1 MKKEKIRKETEDKNT
16 VYVRGVESVP
26 EKAAPERA
34 AEERPA
40 YKRPGFKRPPPPRGP
55 LPEEGESCPRRCRTA
70 AAMVLAAG
78 IALGGFFP
86 GYYYYQSKIN
96 ANSVTVKGLAERDV
110 RADMAVWSL
119 QFVVTGND
127 LSELQPQILG
137 QAKTIV
143 AFLKKR
149 GFAEEEIS
157 VSPIT
162 TNDLF
167 ANPYQNTAETN
178 GRRFILTQ
186 SVELQTNKVDA
197 VADALTAS
205 NELIAGGI
213 VFSQDYGGGS
223 RVSYL
228 FTKLNDIKPEMLE
241 EATRNAKEAALQ
253 FAKNSGSKVGK
264 IRRASQ
270 GVFSVQPKVDAL
282 NMQENR
288 QIDKKVR
295 VVSTVEYWLK

>member
-1 MKKEKIRKETEDKNT
+1 M
-16 VYVRGVESVP
+16 
-26 EKAAPERA
+26 
-34 AEERPA
+34 
-40 YKRPGFKRPPPPRGP
+40 
-55 LPEEGESCPRRCRTA
+55 
-70 AAMVLAAG
+70 
-78 IALGGFFP
+78 
-86 GYYYYQSKIN
+86 
-96 ANSVTVKGLAERDV
+96 
-110 RADMAVWSL
+110 
-119 QFVVTGND
+119 
-127 LSELQPQILG
+127 
-137 QAKTIV
+137 
-143 AFLKKR
+143 
-149 GFAEEEIS
+149 
-157 VSPIT
+157 
-162 TNDLF
+162 
-167 ANPYQNTAETN
+167 
-178 GRRFILTQ
+178 
-186 SVELQTNKVDA
+186 QTNKVDA

-213 VFSQDYGGGS
+213 VFSQDYGGGF

>member
-16 VYVRGVESVP
+16 VYVRGAESVP

-162 TNDLF
+162 TNDLY

-264 IRRASQ
+264 IRRAS
-270 GVFSVQPKVDAL
+270 
-282 NMQENR
+282 
-288 QIDKKVR
+288 
-295 VVSTVEYWLK
+295 

>member
-1 MKKEKIRKETEDKNT
+1 MCIRDR
-16 VYVRGVESVP
+16 Y
-26 EKAAPERA
+26 
-34 AEERPA
+34 
-40 YKRPGFKRPPPPRGP
+40 
-55 LPEEGESCPRRCRTA
+55 
-70 AAMVLAAG
+70 
-78 IALGGFFP
+78 
-86 GYYYYQSKIN
+86 
-96 ANSVTVKGLAERDV
+96 
-110 RADMAVWSL
+110 
-119 QFVVTGND
+119 
-127 LSELQPQILG
+127 
-137 QAKTIV
+137 
-143 AFLKKR
+143 
-149 GFAEEEIS
+149 
-157 VSPIT
+157 
-162 TNDLF
+162 

>member
-1 MKKEKIRKETEDKNT
+1 
-16 VYVRGVESVP
+16 
-26 EKAAPERA
+26 
-34 AEERPA
+34 
-40 YKRPGFKRPPPPRGP
+40 
-55 LPEEGESCPRRCRTA
+55 
-70 AAMVLAAG
+70 
-78 IALGGFFP
+78 
-86 GYYYYQSKIN
+86 
-96 ANSVTVKGLAERDV
+96 
-110 RADMAVWSL
+110 MAVWSL

-162 TNDLF
+162 TNDLY

-253 FAKNSGSKVGK
+253 FAKTAAARSAKSAAPARACSRYSRKWTLLICRK
-264 IRRASQ
+264 TDRSTRRCGWFPPSNT
-270 GVFSVQPKVDAL
+270 G
-282 NMQENR
+282 
-288 QIDKKVR
+288 
-295 VVSTVEYWLK
+295 